1 MGFLSLLTLT
11 VTPIAGVMIAAWWLV
26 PRPTTA
32 ARAWH
37 AAGLLAWAAGV
48 AGVLVMSHPARHLLA
63 PVIAAAAYALLVRLR
78 PARAV
83 A

>member
-1 MGFLSLLTLT
+1 
-11 VTPIAGVMIAAWWLV
+11 
-26 PRPTTA
+26 
-32 ARAWH
+32 
-37 AAGLLAWAAGV
+37 V